1 MLLMQPISETG
12 RTDTH
17 MKWAFDVDHSSGTF
31 TIRHMMSKVR
41 GQMKIKE
48 GWIEVDNENLSTA
61 KVGVVLDAASI
72 DTGVEMRDN
81 HLRSAD
87 GHFDVANY
95 PTITFTSTRIEGKDA
110 SNFKLIGDV
119 TIHGITKEV
128 VLDASFNGEGK
139 DPWGNR
145 RVSFDAQTKLNRKD
159 YDLTWNQA
167 LEAGGFILGDEV
179 KLEMGVEAVPAPT
192 PAEAGEARRA
202 RRSLLRAHWT
212 DGPATQRL
220 RPADP

>member
-1 MLLMQPISETG
+1 
-12 RTDTH
+12 
-17 MKWAFDVDHSSGTF
+17 MKLAFDGFHSSVKF
-31 TIRHMMSKVR
+31 TIRQMMSKVR

-48 GWIEVDNENLSTA
+48 GWIEVDNDNLSKA
-61 KVGVVLDAASI
+61 KGGVVLDAASI

-95 PTITFTSTRIEGKDA
+95 PTITFTSKRIEGTDP
-110 SNFKLIGDV
+110 SNFRVIGDV

-139 DPWGNR
+139 DPLGNR
-145 RVSFDAQTKLNRKD
+145 RLSFDAQTKLNRHD

-167 LEAGGFILGDEV
+167 LEAGGFILGGEA
-179 KLEMGVEAVPAPT
+179 KLEMGGQGAPART
-192 PAEAGEARRA
+192 PAGGER
-202 RRSLLRAHWT
+202 
-212 DGPATQRL
+212 DMEGG
-220 RPADP
+220 RPRQS

>member
-1 MLLMQPISETG
+1 
-12 RTDTH
+12 
-17 MKWAFDVDHSSGTF
+17 MKWEFDVYHSSVTF

-41 GQMKIKE
+41 GQMNIKE
-48 GWIEVDNENLSTA
+48 GWLEVDNDNLGTA
-61 KVGVVLDAASI
+61 KVDVVLDAASI

-95 PTITFTSTRIEGKDA
+95 PTISFKSQRIEGTDPSK
-110 SNFKLIGDV
+110 FKVIGDL

-128 VLDASFNGEGK
+128 ALSASFNGEGK
-139 DPWGNR
+139 DPRGNR
-145 RVSFDAQTKLNRKD
+145 RVSFEAETKLNRKD

-179 KLEMGVEAVPAPT
+179 KLEIGVEAVPAPT
-192 PAEAGEARRA
+192 PTEAEKEIESEVALESR
-202 RRSLLRAHWT
+202 
-212 DGPATQRL
+212 
-220 RPADP
+220 

>member
-1 MLLMQPISETG
+1 
-12 RTDTH
+12 
-17 MKWAFDVDHSSGTF
+17 MKWAIDAYHSSVAF
-31 TIRHMMSKVR
+31 TIRHMMSRVR
-41 GQMKIKE
+41 GEMKITE
-48 GWIEVDNENLSTA
+48 GWIDAEGDNLSQA
-61 KVGVVLDAASI
+61 RVEVVLDAATI
-72 DTGVEMRDN
+72 NTGVEMRDN

-95 PTITFTSTRIEGKDA
+95 PTISFTSTRIEGKDP
-110 SNFKLIGDV
+110 SNFKVIGDV

-128 VLDASFNGEGK
+128 VLEASFNGEGK

-179 KLEMGVEAVPAPT
+179 KLELGVEAVRAPT
-192 PAEAGEARRA
+192 PAEGEKEIEAEVALGGR
-202 RRSLLRAHWT
+202 
-212 DGPATQRL
+212 
-220 RPADP
+220 